1 MASNTPPPIAPGSDT
16 PGPRPPVTTSGSDPS
31 TATLFGGSVRV
42 KPNSSDSKSTPA
54 SAEAS
59 APSDA
64 TSEAGSVGPP
74 ATEDGKQSTKG
85 RGGHKQSAEYRR
97 EKELRQKAFRAK
109 MDKVRLA
116 LWPTNEAVKQMEQA
130 IGNTIN
136 YERLGNS
143 DRFMDAWADFNK
155 KKVPSGND
163 RETIKNLAK
172 KVLSASKDR
181 RANERGRSTEEA
193 AYKKRPRDQSA
204 SSTTSSGKSGK
215 VKPLPKIPKVKQ
227 SPTGVAK
234 PESTPLPEGSVSS
247 QSTDHRGEADV
258 DMEGVVEDEA
268 SEPAIET
275 FTTGLGE
282 ALDYAN
288 AARPKQGKKESQ
300 FVLFI
305 HKGSEVRERV
315 TREQWKIFLEKFN
328 AALFDIALSGGAN
341 VPKIDWS
348 GFSNGT
354 GVVVPMDA
362 ESQAKVIDIVNT
374 IEVAETKFRAW
385 PKGVQ
390 DTHTIVT
397 IKLPASLSCVPA
409 MKAAEGIANMN
420 GLPENGWQLYNT
432 KSLPKSKERVLQLVV
447 TKACFD
453 SIRDRDGRLLAGANQ
468 VEVHYKRVRLHR

>member
-1 MASNTPPPIAPGSDT
+1 M
-16 PGPRPPVTTSGSDPS
+16 
-31 TATLFGGSVRV
+31 

-59 APSDA
+59 APTNA

-74 ATEDGKQSTKG
+74 AVEDGKQSSKG

-116 LWPTNEAVKQMEQA
+116 LWPTNEAVKQMEQT
-130 IGNTIN
+130 IGDAIN
-136 YERLGNS
+136 YERLGSS
-143 DRFMDAWADFNK
+143 DRFMDAWAEFNK
-155 KKVPSGND
+155 KKVPSGSD
-163 RETIKNLAK
+163 RESIKNLAK
-172 KVLSASKDR
+172 KVLTASKGR
-181 RANERGRSTEEA
+181 RGNERGRSTEEA
-193 AYKKRPRDQSA
+193 YKKRVRDPSA
-204 SSTTSSGKSGK
+204 SSTTSSGTPGK

-227 SPTGVAK
+227 SPTGGAK

-288 AARPKQGKKESQ
+288 VARPKQGKKESQ

-328 AALFDIALSGGAN
+328 TALFDIALSGDGDT
-341 VPKIDWS
+341 PKIDWS

-362 ESQAKVIDIVNT
+362 ESQVKVINIVNT

-409 MKAAEGIANMN
+409 RKAAEGIANMN

-432 KSLPKSKERVLQLVV
+432 KSHFKSNERVLQVVV

-453 SIRDRDGRLLAGANQ
+453 SIRDRDERLLAGANQ
-468 VEVHYKRVRLHR
+468 VEVQYKRVWLHR

>member
-1 MASNTPPPIAPGSDT
+1 M
-16 PGPRPPVTTSGSDPS
+16 
-31 TATLFGGSVRV
+31 

-116 LWPTNEAVKQMEQA
+116 LWPTNEAVKQMEQT

-193 AYKKRPRDQSA
+193 ANKKRPRDQSA

-215 VKPLPKIPKVKQ
+215 VNPLPKIPKVKQ

-268 SEPAIET
+268 S
-275 FTTGLGE
+275 
-282 ALDYAN
+282 
-288 AARPKQGKKESQ
+288 RPSRRG
-300 FVLFI
+300 
-305 HKGSEVRERV
+305 
-315 TREQWKIFLEKFN
+315 
-328 AALFDIALSGGAN
+328 
-341 VPKIDWS
+341 
-348 GFSNGT
+348 
-354 GVVVPMDA
+354 
-362 ESQAKVIDIVNT
+362 
-374 IEVAETKFRAW
+374 
-385 PKGVQ
+385 
-390 DTHTIVT
+390 
-397 IKLPASLSCVPA
+397 
-409 MKAAEGIANMN
+409 
-420 GLPENGWQLYNT
+420 
-432 KSLPKSKERVLQLVV
+432 
-447 TKACFD
+447 
-453 SIRDRDGRLLAGANQ
+453 
-468 VEVHYKRVRLHR
+468 